1 MVDDLRDP
9 FGGSLARTAAGPRG
23 AIAQSG
29 WALQTVAP
37 HPLGD
42 GLGSDLEAGRGPLQG
57 HASGHALHQLFSTAQ
72 GKSGILVDNHSVG
85 PPKLDCS
92 SQPASLFP
100 TEWTTS

>member
-42 GLGSDLEAGRGPLQG
+42 GLG